1 MSPPLQKLWLQFP
14 IVSLRQKYRI
24 SAKSSQSPVL
34 VVTSLTVYLSM
45 LGVLNLHKPC
55 GPTSRDC
62 VAKIENCTFPFKVG
76 HAGTLDPMASGIL
89 LLLIGPAVRLMDDFH
104 LLDKEYVATFELGV
118 TSPSADMETNVQL
131 VENAPQIQSDA
142 FCKAS
147 EAFVGTISQ
156 TPPVFSAV
164 RIGGRRAHNLAR
176 LGKRVEMPSRE
187 VEISSIEVL
196 SFHFPHVSL
205 RVVCGTGTYIRSI
218 GRDIARS
225 LGSDAVMTSLIRT
238 RIGPFGLVD
247 SIALD
252 SLTSRE
258 TIQSAI
264 RPAQQGLCFLPQ
276 VRLENGLLE
285 RFRFGQHIE
294 LESGMHSELVPHRRF
309 IATDSTGK
317 FHGIIEF
324 DYAHDVWKAEKYL
337 MQPSY
342 LQQLEAS
349 SQPTGSVAL

>member
-1 MSPPLQKLWLQFP
+1 M
-14 IVSLRQKYRI
+14 
-24 SAKSSQSPVL
+24 
-34 VVTSLTVYLSM
+34 
-45 LGVLNLHKPC
+45 
-55 GPTSRDC
+55 
-62 VAKIENCTFPFKVG
+62 AKIENCTFPFKVG

-324 DYAHDVWKAEKYL
+324 DYANDVWKAEKYL

>member
-1 MSPPLQKLWLQFP
+1 
-14 IVSLRQKYRI
+14 
-24 SAKSSQSPVL
+24 
-34 VVTSLTVYLSM
+34 M

-62 VAKIENCTFPFKVG
+62 VAQIENCTFPFKIG

-89 LLLIGPAVRLMDDFH
+89 LLLMGPAVRLMDDFH
-104 LLDKEYVATFELGV
+104 LLDKEYLATFELGV
-118 TSPSADMETNVQL
+118 TSPSADTETNVQI
-131 VENAPQIQSDA
+131 VENAPQIQSDE

-176 LGKRVEMPSRE
+176 SGKRIEMPSRKVE
-187 VEISSIEVL
+187 VSSIEVL
-196 SFHFPHVSL
+196 SFDFPHVSL

-238 RIGPFGLVD
+238 RIGPFRLKD
-247 SIALD
+247 AMDLD

-258 TIQSAI
+258 SIQSAI

-276 VRLENGLLE
+276 VSLDNELLE

-309 IATDSTGK
+309 VATDSTGK

-324 DYAHDVWKAEKYL
+324 DYANDVWKAEKYL

-342 LQQLEAS
+342 LQQLQVS
-349 SQPTGSVAL
+349 G

>member
-1 MSPPLQKLWLQFP
+1 
-14 IVSLRQKYRI
+14 
-24 SAKSSQSPVL
+24 
-34 VVTSLTVYLSM
+34 M

-62 VAKIENCTFPFKVG
+62 VGKIENCTFPFKVG
-76 HAGTLDPMASGIL
+76 HAGTLDPMASGTL
-89 LLLIGPAVRLMDDFH
+89 LLLMGPAVRLMDDFH

-118 TSPSADMETNVQL
+118 TSPSADTETNVQL

-147 EAFVGTISQ
+147 EAFVGTILQ

-176 LGKRVEMPSRE
+176 SGKRVEMPSRE

-205 RVVCGTGTYIRSI
+205 RVVCGTGTYMRSI

-238 RIGPFGLVD
+238 RIGPFRLED
-247 SIALD
+247 ATALD

-258 TIQSAI
+258 TVQAAI

-276 VRLENGLLE
+276 VSLENGLLE

-294 LESGMHSELVPHRRF
+294 LERGMHSELVPHRRF
-309 IATDSTGK
+309 VATDSTGK

-324 DYAHDVWKAEKYL
+324 DHANDVWKAEKYL

-342 LQQLEAS
+342 LQQLEIC
-349 SQPTGSVAL
+349 G